1 MTNEIFNNEIFNT
14 VPFNHLRKFKTEICR
29 GVTDNVSFTRII
41 CNGIIGVLTPD
52 AGYANVTGTFY
63 ATGEALQKYIRKIK
77 QVLGLW
83 NFNVVIEIDD
93 NKKYMII
100 NSGYGIMSLSE
111 VNE

>member
-29 GVTDNVSFTRII
+29 GVSDDVSFTRII
-41 CNGIIGVLTPD
+41 CNGVIGALTPD
-52 AGYANVTGTFY
+52 AGYTNVCGTFY
-63 ATGEALQKYIRKIK
+63 ATGEALKKYIRKIK

-93 NKKYMII
+93 NKKYVI
-100 NSGYGIMSLSE
+100 NNTIPGFMTLCE
-111 VNE
+111 AHE